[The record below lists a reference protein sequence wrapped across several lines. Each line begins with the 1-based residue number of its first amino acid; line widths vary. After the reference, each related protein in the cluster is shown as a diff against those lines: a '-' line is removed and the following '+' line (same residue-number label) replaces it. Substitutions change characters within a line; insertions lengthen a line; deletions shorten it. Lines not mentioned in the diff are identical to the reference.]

1 LSQRS
6 GKPEVFDWWR
16 KFSGTKT
23 ELGGAPRLGRQK
35 TYSAESGYVYQY
47 VLASFRQHRHAG
59 EGVHDYSF
67 EVSGG
72 RGAPTAVSILLRA
85 SVLHQWETEHGR
97 ELTASE
103 RYAIAKVTLKRQLDA
118 SETPQS
124 VPPRVAPDVSDVDD
138 ISSLLGF

>member
-1 LSQRS
+1 
-6 GKPEVFDWWR
+6 VFDWWR
-16 KFSGTKT
+16 KFSGNKT
-23 ELGGAPRLGRQK
+23 DLGGAPRLGRQK

-47 VLASFRQHRHAG
+47 VLAAFRQHRHAG

-97 ELTASE
+97 ELSASE

-124 VPPRVAPDVSDVDD
+124 VPSKVAPDVFDVDD